1 MGKGQAVA
9 EAYMGIREGEP
20 QPMMAMKVGVGRFR
34 RESGVMEEVRVRRYS
49 WQYCS
54 DYYH

>member
-54 DYYH
+54 DHH